1 MTQRI
6 CSLKSNVTREEAIEC
21 FAPVGPIGMMRRIAS
36 GPLISVADLYIPF
49 RVFQITVTNNG
60 IPGSKLVA
68 MDVVN
73 GLLDLYA
80 FDDMPGDLVNIETR
94 NRPDSRLTES
104 ECKRLVIDKFRRIV
118 FNQGFFR
125 LRNFNIEAT
134 CITEELHIPY
144 WIGFRGKGPYLRI
157 SVLDAVRRRLEG
169 AKVRQLVESW
179 LMDRN
184 GSNSAARGNSL
195 EVSAI

>member
-6 CSLKSNVTREEAIEC
+6 CSLKPNVTREQAIQC
-21 FAPVGPIGMMRRIAS
+21 FAPAGPVGAMRRIAG

-49 RVFQITVTNNG
+49 RLFQITVTNNG
-60 IPGSKLVA
+60 NAGSKLVA
-68 MDVVN
+68 MDAVT

-80 FDDMPGDLVNIETR
+80 FDSMPGGLVDMETR
-94 NRPDSRLTES
+94 NRPDSRLSDS

-125 LRNFNIEAT
+125 LRNVSIDAT
-134 CITEELHIPY
+134 CVTEELHIPY
-144 WIGFRGKGPYLRI
+144 WIGFRGNGPYLRI

-179 LMDRN
+179 LMDRS
-184 GSNSAARGNSL
+184 GSNSTVRGNPL
-195 EVSAI
+195 EASGI